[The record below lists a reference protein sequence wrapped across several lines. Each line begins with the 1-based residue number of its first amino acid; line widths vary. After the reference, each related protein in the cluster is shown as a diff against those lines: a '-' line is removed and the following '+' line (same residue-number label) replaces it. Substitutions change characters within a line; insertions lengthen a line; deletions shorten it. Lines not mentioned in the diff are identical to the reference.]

1 MFLDYSTFSKVID
14 SAPLVSIDLVILNEN
29 NQALLGERLNKPAQ
43 GSWFVPGGRIL
54 KNESLAKAFERLTT
68 EELGEVFTISE
79 ATLLGP
85 FDHFYDEN
93 VFGDSISTHYVA
105 LAYILR
111 LNKQLTDLPHNIQ
124 HGKYKWFD
132 TESLLIDKK
141 VHKHTKWYFEALQNT
156 QG

>member
-1 MFLDYSTFSKVID
+1 VFLDYSTFLQVID
-14 SAPLVSIDLVILNEN
+14 SAPLVSIDLVILNED

-54 KNESLAKAFERLTT
+54 KNESLDKAFERLTI
-68 EELGEVFTISE
+68 EELGEAFTILE

-85 FDHFYDEN
+85 FEHFYDEN

-105 LAYILR
+105 IAYILR
-111 LNKQLTDLPHNIQ
+111 LSKPLTDLPHDIQ

-132 TESLLIDKK
+132 IESLLIDKK
-141 VHKHTKWYFEALQNT
+141 VHKYTKWYFDALQNT
-156 QG
+156 KE